1 MNISTDIEANKLHFD
16 AVFCIER
23 NFDLK
28 KREFVIAGKESVLYM
43 IDGFLRSDVLEKI
56 LEKFS
61 SLREGEADFEKDF
74 FEKNIPFA
82 GVEEENEDSAIITA
96 VLSGR
101 TVLMID
107 GFANAFVFELRNYP
121 QRDNAEPDR
130 DKVLR
135 GSRDGFTETMLFN
148 AALIR
153 RRIRVPDL
161 SIEYQSIGT
170 ASKTDIALCY
180 LAGKVDKTMLDDVRT
195 KIKNSKIE
203 ALTMSQEDMANVIN
217 GKKRWNP
224 FPKYKFTERPDVAVA
239 QIMQGDLIVLVDNT
253 PTAMIM
259 PATVFDI
266 AEDANDYYFPPLTG
280 AYLRITR
287 ILTMLVTLFVTPVWL
302 LALEYPEKV
311 PEVFKFVL
319 VSEEQNIPIIWQL
332 FILEFVIDG
341 LKLSSLN
348 TPGML
353 SSTFSII
360 AGIIVSDFA
369 VKSGWFNSETMLYM
383 AFVAMANYSQPGY
396 ELGYAIKFMRMFMLI
411 GTAIFGIWGFLAG
424 IILTLFL
431 LLTTK
436 IHGKGG
442 YFSPF
447 IPFSPK
453 GIAKLIFRLK

>member
-16 AVFCIER
+16 AVFCTKR

-28 KREFVIAGKESVLYM
+28 KRELVIAGKESVLYM

-61 SLREGEADFEKDF
+61 SLKDGEADFEKDF
-74 FEKNIPFA
+74 FKKYIPFA
-82 GVEEENEDSAIITA
+82 GVEEENDDSAIITA

-101 TVLMID
+101 TVLMIE

-180 LAGKVDKTMLDDVRT
+180 LTGKVDKTMLDDVRT

-217 GKKRWNP
+217 GKQRWNP

-332 FILEFVIDG
+332 LILEFVIDG

-396 ELGYAIKFMRMFMLI
+396 ELGYAIKFMRMFMLA
-411 GTAIFGIWGFLAG
+411 GTALFGIWGFLSG
-424 IILTLFL
+424 IVLTLVL

-453 GIAKLIFRLK
+453 GIARLIFRLK

>member
-1 MNISTDIEANKLHFD
+1 MNISTDIETNKLHFD
-16 AVFCIER
+16 AIFCTKR
-23 NFDLK
+23 NFDIK
-28 KREFVIAGKESVLYM
+28 KRELLVAGKKAVLYM

-56 LEKFS
+56 LEVLTGLK
-61 SLREGEADFEKDF
+61 EGEADFEKEF
-74 FEKNIPFA
+74 FESKIPFA
-82 GVEEENEDSAIITA
+82 GVDREGDFAVITTA
-96 VLSGR
+96 VLSGK
-101 TVLMID
+101 TVLIID
-107 GFANAFVFELRNYP
+107 GFASAFVFELRNYP
-121 QRDNAEPDR
+121 QRETAEPDR

-153 RRIRVPDL
+153 RRIRDCDL

-170 ASKTDIALCY
+170 VSKTDIALCY
-180 LAGKVDKTMLDDVRT
+180 LNKKVDRKMLDDVRN

-203 ALTMSQEDMANVIN
+203 ALTMCQEDMANVIN

-224 FPKYKFTERPDVAVA
+224 FPKYKFTERPDVAAA

-287 ILTMLVTLFVTPVWL
+287 ILTMIVTLFVTPLWL

-311 PEVFKFVL
+311 PEVLKFVL
-319 VSEEQNIPIIWQL
+319 VTEKQNIPIIWQL
-332 FILEFVIDG
+332 LILEFVIDG

-369 VKSGWFNSETMLYM
+369 VKSGWFASETMLYM

-411 GTAIFGIWGFLAG
+411 GTALFGIWGFLAG
-424 IILTLFL
+424 NFLTLYL
-431 LLTTK
+431 MLSTK
-436 IHGKGG
+436 INGKGG

-447 IPFSPK
+447 IPFSAK
-453 GIAKLIFRLK
+453 GIAKLLFRLK

>member
-1 MNISTDIEANKLHFD
+1 MNISTDIEKNKLHFD
-16 AVFCIER
+16 AIFCTER

-28 KREFVIAGKESVLYM
+28 KRELSFAGKSAVLYM
-43 IDGFLRSDVLEKI
+43 IDGFLRSDVLERI
-56 LEKFS
+56 LAEFTFLKEGDADSEKEF
-61 SLREGEADFEKDF
+61 LEHH
-74 FEKNIPFA
+74 IPFG
-82 GVEEENEDSAIITA
+82 GVETESDDNMIVTA

-101 TVLMID
+101 TALMVD
-107 GFANAFVFELRNYP
+107 GFSSAFIFELRNYP

-130 DKVLR
+130 DKVMR

-153 RRIRVPDL
+153 RRIRDRDL
-161 SIEYQSIGT
+161 SIEYQNIGT
-170 ASKTDIALCY
+170 VSRTDIALCY
-180 LAGKVDKTMLDDVRT
+180 LSTKVDGAMLKDVRE
-195 KIKNSKIE
+195 KIRCSKIE
-203 ALTMSQEDMANVIN
+203 ALTMNQEDLANVIN
-217 GKKRWNP
+217 GKQRWNP
-224 FPKYKFTERPDVAVA
+224 FPKYKFTERPDVAAA
-239 QIMQGDLIVLVDNT
+239 QIMKGDLIVLIDNT

-259 PATVFDI
+259 PSTIFDI

-287 ILTMLVTLFVTPVWL
+287 LLTMLVTLFVTPVWM
-302 LALEYPEKV
+302 LALEYPEYV
-311 PEVFKFVL
+311 PEAFRFVL
-319 VSEEQNIPIIWQL
+319 VTENQNIPIIWQL
-332 FILEFVIDG
+332 LILEFVIDG

-369 VKSGWFNSETMLYM
+369 VQSGWFASETMLYM

-411 GTAIFGIWGFLAG
+411 GTAIFGIFGFAAG
-424 IILTLFL
+424 ILLTLYL
-431 LLTTK
+431 ILTTK
-436 IHGKGG
+436 IHGKKG
-442 YFSPF
+442 YFSPI

-453 GIAKLIFRLK
+453 GIVQLLFRLK

>member
-1 MNISTDIEANKLHFD
+1 MNISTNIETNKLHFD
-16 AVFCIER
+16 AVFCTNR

-28 KREFVIAGKESVLYM
+28 KRELIIAGKSAVIYV
-43 IDGFLRSDVLEKI
+43 IDSFLRSDTLEKI
-56 LEKFS
+56 LEKLTMIDEDENLS
-61 SLREGEADFEKDF
+61 EKEF
-74 FEKNIPFA
+74 FERNIPFC
-82 GVEEENEDSAIITA
+82 GVSTENDDSEIIKA
-96 VLSGR
+96 VLSGM

-107 GFANAFVFELRNYP
+107 TFPNAFVFELRNYP
-121 QRDNAEPDR
+121 QRETAEPDR

-153 RRIRVPDL
+153 RRIRDCDL
-161 SIEYQSIGT
+161 SIEYQTIGT
-170 ASKTDIALCY
+170 VSKTDIALCY
-180 LAGKVDKTMLDDVRT
+180 LSSKVDKNMLEDVRN

-203 ALTMSQEDMANVIN
+203 ALTMCQEDMANVIN

-224 FPKYKFTERPDVAVA
+224 FPKYKFSERPDVAAA

-259 PATVFDI
+259 PATIFDI

-287 ILTMLVTLFVTPVWL
+287 ILTMFATLFVTPLWM
-302 LALEYPEKV
+302 LALTYPEYV
-311 PEVFKFVL
+311 PETFRFVL
-319 VSEEQNIPIIWQL
+319 VEQNQNIPVIWQL
-332 FILEFVIDG
+332 LILEFVIDG

-369 VKSGWFNSETMLYM
+369 VKSGWFDSETMLYM

-396 ELGYAIKFMRMFMLI
+396 ELGYAIKFMRMLLLVL
-411 GTAIFGIWGFLAG
+411 TASFGIYGFVFGVLV
-424 IILTLFL
+424 TVYL
-431 LLTTK
+431 LLSTK
-436 IHGKGG
+436 IHGKKG
-442 YFSPF
+442 YFYPI
-447 IPFSPK
+447 IPFSAK
-453 GIAKLIFRLK
+453 GFFKLIFRLK

>member
-16 AVFCIER
+16 AVFCTER

-28 KREFVIAGKESVLYM
+28 KREMLIAGKKSVLYM
-43 IDGFLRSDVLEKI
+43 IDGFLRSDVLERI
-56 LEKFS
+56 LEK
-61 SLREGEADFEKDF
+61 LTELKEGEADFEKAF

-82 GVEEENEDSAIITA
+82 GVEEENDDTAIITA

-101 TVLMID
+101 TVLMVD

-161 SIEYQSIGT
+161 SIEYRSIGT

-180 LAGKVDKTMLDDVRT
+180 LASKVDKTMLDDVRT

-217 GKKRWNP
+217 GKQRWNP

-332 FILEFVIDG
+332 LILEFVIDG

-411 GTAIFGIWGFLAG
+411 GTALFGIWGFLSG
-424 IILTLFL
+424 IVLTLFL

-453 GIAKLIFRLK
+453 GIARLIFRLK

>member
-16 AVFCIER
+16 AVFCTNR

-28 KREFVIAGKESVLYM
+28 KRELTVAGKSAVLYM

-56 LEKFS
+56 LEALTDLK
-61 SLREGEADFEKDF
+61 EGKADFEKEF
-74 FEKNIPFA
+74 FEKYIPFA
-82 GVEEENEDSAIITA
+82 GVSMENEDTEIVTA
-96 VLSGR
+96 VLSGM
-101 TVLMID
+101 TVLMVD
-107 GFANAFVFELRNYP
+107 GFADAFVFELRNYP
-121 QRDNAEPDR
+121 QRENAEPDR

-153 RRIRVPDL
+153 RRIRDCDL
-161 SIEYQSIGT
+161 SIEYQNIGKV
-170 ASKTDIALCY
+170 SKTDIALCY
-180 LAGKVDKTMLDDVRT
+180 LSSKVDRDMLEDVRN

-217 GKKRWNP
+217 GKQRWNP
-224 FPKYKFTERPDVAVA
+224 FPKYKFTERPDVAAA

-259 PATVFDI
+259 PATIFDI

-287 ILTMLVTLFVTPVWL
+287 ILTMLVTLFVTPVWF

-311 PEVFKFVL
+311 PEVFKFIL
-319 VSEEQNIPIIWQL
+319 VTEEQNIPIIWQL
-332 FILEFVIDG
+332 LILEFVIDG

-360 AGIIVSDFA
+360 SGIIVSDFA

-411 GTAIFGIWGFLAG
+411 GTALFGIWGFFAG
-424 IILTLFL
+424 ILLTVYL
-431 LLTTK
+431 LLSTK

-442 YFSPF
+442 YFSPI
-447 IPFSPK
+447 IPFSAK
-453 GIAKLIFRLK
+453 GFARLLFRLK